1 MFKVFEERGTVMS
14 FCWCK
19 RIVLKAGGGGVVAN
33 VSSLPSRVYI
43 RSFGGKVVRVAQFC
57 DTVSEHSSSE
67 DLK

>member
-14 FCWCK
+14 FFWCK

-33 VSSLPSRVYI
+33 VSSLPSSVYI
-43 RSFGGKVVRVAQFC
+43 RIFGGKVVRLAQFR
-57 DTVSEHSSSE
+57 DTVLEHSSSE